1 MSKGVCNQ
9 STDYEL
15 MALNRFREKA
25 SVLTD
30 RRVKIIHEIILFMK
44 VIKMYGWELMFKK
57 LVGKVGLVI
66 FKKEWKKALGYIR
79 YIRIFLGP
87 IFLDPLLVLFSHLL
101 IPYLAYQLI
110 IHITNFR

>member
-9 STDYEL
+9 LTDYEL

-79 YIRIFLGP
+79 YIWIFLGP